1 MMVTGRLTT
10 WKQLPQKAQLPW
22 TMELRPVNHA
32 TARRVVYH
40 TGISLKSME
49 VKMEEAHLYAAMD
62 IPKAFVARM
71 LRAEGAQITTAAI
84 MEDIEL
90 YKV

>member
-1 MMVTGRLTT
+1 
-10 WKQLPQKAQLPW
+10 
-22 TMELRPVNHA
+22 
-32 TARRVVYH
+32 
-40 TGISLKSME
+40 
-49 VKMEEAHLYAAMD
+49 MEEAHLYAAMD